1 MMRRVGPIDL
11 RWDGPAGP
19 TGTTTPQRPACSSM
33 GSAFASGPRVALVV
47 GIEQPTP
54 RDMRIALRRGKAGV
68 AEHLLDRTDV
78 RPALQQVGGE
88 GVPKDVWTD
97 RSARERMPDRSL

>member
-1 MMRRVGPIDL
+1 ELRWEQPPGPIQT
-11 RWDGPAGP
+11 A
-19 TGTTTPQRPACSSM
+19 TPQSPACSSM
-33 GSAFASGPRVALVV
+33 GSSFASAPRVALAV

-78 RPALQQVGGE
+78 RPALQRVGGE
-88 GVPKDVWTD
+88 GEPKDVGTD
-97 RSARERMPDRSL
+97 RSARERMPDRS